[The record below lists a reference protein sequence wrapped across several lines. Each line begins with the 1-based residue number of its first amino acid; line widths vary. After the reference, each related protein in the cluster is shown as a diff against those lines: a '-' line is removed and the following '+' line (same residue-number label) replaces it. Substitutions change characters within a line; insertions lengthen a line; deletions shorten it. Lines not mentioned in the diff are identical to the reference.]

1 MRLLA
6 FLALALLGPSAC
18 AASLAPPPPEGAGIA
33 VDLPL
38 VSVGSVANPE
48 LRELSGLVRGSGDAA
63 VLWAHG
69 DSGSPPRIFALDA
82 ELAVIVPDWLR
93 PRFGSDAGV
102 VRPPWPGI
110 ELLGATHVDWE
121 DIARIDDRLYVA
133 DVGNN
138 GNARRDLG
146 FWELA
151 EPAPTAVDRARP
163 ARFLPVH
170 YPEQRTYP
178 GEVWE
183 WDCEAVFSDGP
194 VLWLITKHRRAGEI
208 TGFVPGARL
217 YRFDPSRATNASTP
231 LELVARH
238 DALSVATAADLSPD
252 GRLLAVLTYSA
263 LWLFPRPAAG
273 DHWLSGRPWI
283 RRLPLLRTRQAEAV
297 AWRDDRRLLLA
308 NEDGAFFEMIVDREV
323 LAAAA
328 P

>member
-1 MRLLA
+1 VRLLTL
-6 FLALALLGPSAC
+6 LALVLLGPSAC
-18 AASLAPPPPEGAGIA
+18 AAALVPPPPEGVGIP

-38 VSVGSVANPE
+38 VSVGSVENPE
-48 LRELSGLVRGSGDAA
+48 LRELSGLVASRDHED
-63 VLWAHG
+63 VLWTHG
-69 DSGSPPRIFALDA
+69 DSGSPPRLFALGAD
-82 ELAVIVPDWLR
+82 LQTVVPDWLR
-93 PRFGSDAGV
+93 ARFGTGAGV

-110 ELLGATHVDWE
+110 ELAGATHVDWE
-121 DIARIDDRLYVA
+121 AVARIGDRLYVA

-146 FWELA
+146 FWELP
-151 EPAPTAVDRARP
+151 EPAPEAVDRARP

-170 YPEQRTYP
+170 YPEQRAFP

-183 WDCEAVFSDGP
+183 WDCEAVFSDGD
-194 VLWLITKHRRAGEI
+194 VLWLITKHRRADEI

-217 YRFDPSRATNASTP
+217 YRFEPGRAGEASTP

-238 DALSVATAADLSPD
+238 GTLSVATGADLSPD
-252 GRLLAVLTYSA
+252 GELLAVLTYSA
-263 LWLFPRPAAG
+263 LWLFPRPEAG
-273 DHWLSGRPWI
+273 AHWLSGRPWI

-297 AWRDDRRLLLA
+297 AWRDDRRLLVA
-308 NEDGAFFEMIVDREV
+308 NEDGAFFEVVVDREV